1 MSKVKSKKHSTF
13 IDMTAMSDVTV
24 LLLTFFM
31 LTATFLPKEPVQV
44 MTPASVVEI
53 KIPEANL
60 LTILVKDDGLVY
72 LNLDRQSIKR
82 DVLASVGNDL
92 GVQFSDKQVTS
103 FVNQAIIG
111 VPFNELS
118 SFLNMPMLDQDA
130 YLKTNGIPTD
140 STNNQLK
147 RWIQYT
153 VAAYGGSD
161 NFKIAIK
168 ADRATGYAKVSNVIS
183 TLQDL
188 KLNRFNLITTLKG
201 MPEGF

>member
-1 MSKVKSKKHSTF
+1 MSKVKTKKHSTF

-44 MTPASVVEI
+44 LTPASVIEV

-60 LTILVKDDGLVY
+60 LTILIKDDGLVY
-72 LNLDRQSIKR
+72 LNLDRPNIKKT
-82 DVLASVGNDL
+82 VLELVGKEMN
-92 GVQFSDKQVTS
+92 VEFSQKQITS
-103 FVNQAIIG
+103 FKNQAIIG
-111 VPFNELS
+111 VPFNELPD
-118 SFLNMPMLDQDA
+118 FLNKPMLDQDA
-130 YLKTNGIPTD
+130 HLKTTGIPTD

-147 RWIQYT
+147 RWIQHT
-153 VAAYGGSD
+153 VTAYGGSD

-168 ADRATGYAKVSNVIS
+168 ADRATGYPKVNNVIS